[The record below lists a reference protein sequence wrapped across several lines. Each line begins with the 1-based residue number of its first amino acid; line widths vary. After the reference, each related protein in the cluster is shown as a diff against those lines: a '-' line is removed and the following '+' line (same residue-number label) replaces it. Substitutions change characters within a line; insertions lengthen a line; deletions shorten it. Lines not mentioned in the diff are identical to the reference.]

1 MNFPENLKYTKDH
14 EWILVNGD
22 TGVVGIT
29 DFAQSEL
36 GDVVFVEL
44 PAVGKVLK
52 AGDSFGTIEAVKAVS
67 DLFSPASGT
76 VIEVNKDL
84 ENQPELINKEPYT
97 GGWMIKI
104 KLSDPSE
111 LNNLLDVS
119 LYKTLIGQ

>member
-104 KLSDPSE
+104 KLSAPSE